1 MDYLAYKLAYYLF
14 LAFLVGLGV
23 GWISCSPRTDR

>member
-1 MDYLAYKLAYYLF
+1 MDYLIVKLAYFLA

-23 GWISCSPRTDR
+23 GWISCSRADE